1 MFASTSLRFYVTKYH
16 FRIQRAWRAYLE
28 KKHAAENVVTPYSDL
43 GKPDSDLGQ
52 PDSDLELQN
61 NLDLLNTVRSS
72 SVEEADQRD
81 VRSKP
86 NNTVSDQIINVRK
99 DNFDSLESDSDLIFQ
114 NPLID
119 LEQGDSNVGQGQIC
133 ETQQTLEKEVKPK
146 QTELEK
152 LPDESDHD
160 FERRVRKHSLLKDAH
175 RFVELKKLDSN
186 ILPFDLH
193 KYSDF
198 NDRNNSN
205 SGGIAKESER
215 FTNIET
221 HGQEMAEIL
230 THSNETFSSVVNNK
244 CIMDNSAKAFYDN
257 SDKLNVEIEAADKND
272 SRTNESKSHMGTRS
286 LEKLDMSKEIS
297 ESIKDELGK
306 DKGDASKDG
315 TKSLDLM
322 VDSGIQIEAD
332 CDNTSDSKSSRTED
346 DEAIG
351 PFEVYNIET
360 ALPNINWETL
370 EESLKKAS
378 EEEKLRQEVGHRNE

>member
-1 MFASTSLRFYVTKYH
+1 MFASTFYVTKYH

-28 KKHAAENVVTPYSDL
+28 KKHEAESVVKPESDL

-61 NLDLLNTVRSS
+61 NLDLLNTRRSRYL
-72 SVEEADQRD
+72 EEENQRD
-81 VRSKP
+81 VKSKP
-86 NNTVSDQIINVRK
+86 NNTVSDQIINVTK

-119 LEQGDSNVGQGQIC
+119 LEQDHSNVGQGQIC
-133 ETQQTLEKEVKPK
+133 ETPQTLEKEVKPK

-152 LPDESDHD
+152 LQDESDHD
-160 FERRVRKHSLLKDAH
+160 FERRVRKHHLLKDAH
-175 RFVELKKLDSN
+175 RFVERKKLDSN

-198 NDRNNSN
+198 SDRNNSN
-205 SGGIAKESER
+205 SKGISKESER

-230 THSNETFSSVVNNK
+230 THTNETFSSVVNNDK
-244 CIMDNSAKAFYDN
+244 CDMVDSEKAFYGN
-257 SDKLNVEIEAADKND
+257 SDKFTGETESGDKND
-272 SRTNESKSHMGTRS
+272 SRTNEKSMGTRS
-286 LEKLDMSKEIS
+286 LEKTDMSKELS

-306 DKGDASKDG
+306 DKGDASKHG

-332 CDNTSDSKSSRTED
+332 CDTGNTNDSKSSQTGED
-346 DEAIG
+346 ETIG

-378 EEEKLRQEVGHRNE
+378 EEEKLRQEVGYRIE